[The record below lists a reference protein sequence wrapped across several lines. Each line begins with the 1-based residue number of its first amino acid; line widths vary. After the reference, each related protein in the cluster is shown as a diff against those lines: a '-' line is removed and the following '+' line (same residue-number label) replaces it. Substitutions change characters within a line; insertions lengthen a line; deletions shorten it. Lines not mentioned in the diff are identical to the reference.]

1 MIDRLIPPHP
11 AHVLSCV
18 GVRWEPGCW
27 VVAVDRAGNQGM
39 DDSDGKFTIQF
50 PMKEAIKDKEVKEHW
65 EGKDGWE
72 KDIWEKD
79 VGISAPSHATPVSAR
94 VVGRVLDAFHPPGL
108 APHDG
113 RERPRSGARSQP
125 P

>member
-1 MIDRLIPPHP
+1 MAVAVQQIHPVAHLPLVLGVLRRLEVAPVIDRLIPPHP

-79 VGISAPSHATPVSAR
+79 VGN
-94 VVGRVLDAFHPPGL
+94 F
-108 APHDG
+108 
-113 RERPRSGARSQP
+113 RPLPCNACLG
-125 P
+125 